1 MDDSFLLEFL
11 EAAHVVKRQVTLLLA
26 DAGLTW
32 AQFRLLRAM
41 ATEKE
46 CTAHTLS
53 IRLRVS
59 KPSITG
65 LLHDAQ
71 QRDLIETRDH
81 PTDGRSILVAL
92 APLGHRRLDIALQ
105 NIAAMTAAMPPPSR
119 RMTAALKDLAQGR
132 PPQEPRSGLR
142 SPYPNHRGRHS

>member
-11 EAAHVVKRQVTLLLA
+11 EAAHVVKRQVALLLA

-53 IRLRVS
+53 VRLRVS

-71 QRDLIETRDH
+71 RRGLIETRDH

-92 APLGHRRLDIALQ
+92 APSGHRRLDMALR
-105 NIAAMTAAMPPPSR
+105 NIAVMTAAMPPPSR
-119 RMTAALKDLAQGR
+119 RMTMALKDLAQSR
-132 PPQEPRSGLR
+132 PPPKPRSDPRL
-142 SPYPNHRGRHS
+142 PYPNHGGRHA